1 MGRWFTVAVRDGR
14 SEDEFNKLRMRISS
28 LPGVESVNDC
38 FGSGRSAQLEAM
50 LEKVGEVI
58 SGFENHGDLTCPLRA
73 LRWEV
78 EETLGRGVCQA
89 RFDPRDVMVRKG
101 G

>member
-1 MGRWFTVAVRDGR
+1 
-14 SEDEFNKLRMRISS
+14 
-28 LPGVESVNDC
+28 
-38 FGSGRSAQLEAM
+38 M